1 VYGIVHLKN
10 DLTLLLNPVMIEML
24 RKFQRGKT
32 MKKNG
37 FVFMV
42 VFVIV
47 SLGFSNI
54 GFCRSA
60 NKKVLVVYYSLSGH
74 TKQMAEAAAEGAGSV
89 KGISVKLVSVEKAE
103 AADVLWADGIIVGS
117 PVYNANIAPPVLSF
131 IFKWPFEGEPLRNK
145 IGAAFVSAGGMSAG
159 EELVQMS
166 ILQAM
171 LVYGMIVVGGIDW
184 KSSFG
189 ASAIVEEEP
198 FEKTIKSKKVNPY
211 FLKKAKGLGVR
222 VARLVLRFNQQ

>member
-1 VYGIVHLKN
+1 MTI
-10 DLTLLLNPVMIEML
+10 
-24 RKFQRGKT
+24 

-60 NKKVLVVYYSLSGH
+60 RKKVLVVYYSLSGH

-103 AADVLWADGIIVGS
+103 VSDVLWADGIIVGS

-131 IFKWPFEGEPLRNK
+131 IFKWPFEGAPLRNK
-145 IGAAFVSAGGMSAG
+145 IGAAFVSAGGVSAG

-171 LVYGMIVVGGIDW
+171 LVYGMIVVGGMDW

-198 FEKTIKSKKVNPY
+198 FEKTIKSRKVNPY

-222 VARLVLRFNQQ
+222 VARLVLKFNPHGMGDL

>member
-1 VYGIVHLKN
+1 
-10 DLTLLLNPVMIEML
+10 
-24 RKFQRGKT
+24 
-32 MKKNG
+32 
-37 FVFMV
+37 
-42 VFVIV
+42 
-47 SLGFSNI
+47 
-54 GFCRSA
+54 
-60 NKKVLVVYYSLSGH
+60 
-74 TKQMAEAAAEGAGSV
+74 MAEAAAEGAGSV
-89 KGISVKLVSVEKAE
+89 KGISVKLVSIEKAE
-103 AADVLWADGIIVGS
+103 VADVLWADGIIVGS

-131 IFKWPFEGEPLRNK
+131 IFKWPFKGAPLRNK

-159 EELVQMS
+159 EELVQMN

-198 FEKTIKSKKVNPY
+198 FEKTIKSRKVNPY
-211 FLKKAKGLGVR
+211 YLKKAKGLGER

>member
-1 VYGIVHLKN
+1 
-10 DLTLLLNPVMIEML
+10 MIEMC
-24 RKFQRGKT
+24 RKLQRGKT

-37 FVFMV
+37 FIFKV

-47 SLGFSNI
+47 SLVFSNI
-54 GFCRSA
+54 GFCRGGSA

-103 AADVLWADGIIVGS
+103 IADVLWADGIIVGS

-131 IFKWPFEGEPLRNK
+131 IFKWPFENDPLRNK
-145 IGAAFVSAGGMSAG
+145 IGAAFVSAGGISAG
-159 EELVQMS
+159 EELGQMS

-171 LVYGMIVVGGIDW
+171 LVYGMIVVGGMDW

-211 FLKKAKGLGVR
+211 FLKKARGLGVR

>member
-1 VYGIVHLKN
+1 
-10 DLTLLLNPVMIEML
+10 
-24 RKFQRGKT
+24 

-47 SLGFSNI
+47 SLVFCNI
-54 GFCRSA
+54 GFCRSVSG

-74 TKQMAEAAAEGAGSV
+74 TKQMAEAAAEGAASV
-89 KGISVKLVSVEKAE
+89 KGISVKLVPVEKAE
-103 AADVLWADGIIVGS
+103 VADVLWADGIILGS

-131 IFKWPFEGEPLRNK
+131 IFKWPFEGSPLRNK

-159 EELVQMS
+159 EELVQMN

-171 LVYGMIVVGGIDW
+171 LVYGMIVVGGNDW

-198 FEKTIKSKKVNPY
+198 FEKTIKNKKVNPY
-211 FLKKAKGLGVR
+211 FLKKAKGLGIR
-222 VARLVLRFNQQ
+222 VARLILSFNQQ